1 MNNPNKRL
9 GTQTVL
15 LPSTPSIL
23 GIGTVAGKKETE
35 GPLGIYFDVAMADSL
50 ENNASWELEERN
62 MLETAVNTVLKKTNT
77 LERDIHYILMGDL
90 LNQIISASYTA
101 RDLAIPFIG
110 LYGACSTMALSISVA
125 SMLIDG
131 GFAEKAVAATCSH
144 FCTAERQY
152 RYPLEMGVQR
162 MASSQWTATGA
173 GAVLL
178 SEHVEGTPSITCL
191 TTGRVTDYQIED
203 VNNMGAAMAP
213 AAANTLKTHL
223 LETGRMPNY
232 YDLIL
237 TGDLGKY
244 GREIVLRLLCDEYP
258 HLCDNYKDCGCELF
272 GNDKSVKAGASGC
285 GCSALYMA
293 KVLSDM
299 KSGVLKRV
307 LFMSTGALHNP
318 TILFQKESI
327 PCIAHA
333 VAIEML

>member
-1 MNNPNKRL
+1 MNNSDKRL
-9 GTQTVL
+9 GTQTVQL
-15 LPSTPSIL
+15 NTLPSLL
-23 GIGTVAGKKETE
+23 GIGTVAGKKESE
-35 GPLGIYFDVAMADSL
+35 GPLGIYFDVAMNDSL
-50 ENNASWELEERN
+50 EGSNSWELEERN

-77 LERDIHYILMGDL
+77 LERDVNYILMGDL

-101 RDLAIPFIG
+101 RDMAIPFIG
-110 LYGACSTMALSISVA
+110 LYGACSTMALSVSIS

-131 GFAEKAVAATCSH
+131 GFADKTIAATCSH

-173 GAVLL
+173 GAVLVGT
-178 SEHVEGTPSITCL
+178 HVANTPSVTCL

-213 AAANTLKTHL
+213 AAANTLRTHF

-237 TGDLGKY
+237 TGDLGMY
-244 GREIVLRLLCDEYP
+244 GREIVIKLLRDEYP
-258 HLCDNYKDCGCELF
+258 HLCENYKDCGCELY

-285 GCSALYMA
+285 GCSALYMS

-299 KSGVLKRV
+299 KSGVLKKV
-307 LFMSTGALHNP
+307 LFTSTGALHNP
-318 TILFQKESI
+318 TILFQNESI
-327 PCIAHA
+327 PCIAHS
-333 VAIEML
+333 VAIEMI

>member
-1 MNNPNKRL
+1 MQKRI
-9 GTQTVL
+9 GTQTVQ
-15 LPSTPSIL
+15 LPSIPSIL
-23 GIGTVAGKKETE
+23 GIGTVAGKKESE
-35 GPLGIYFDVAMADSL
+35 GPLGIYFDVAMQDSI
-50 ENNASWELEERN
+50 EGNNSWELEERN

-77 LERDIHYILMGDL
+77 LEKDVNYMLMGDL

-101 RDLAIPFIG
+101 RDMAIPFIG

-131 GFAEKAVAATCSH
+131 GFANKTIAATCSH

-162 MASSQWTATGA
+162 AATSQWTTTGA
-173 GAVLL
+173 GAVVI
-178 SEHVEGTPSITCL
+178 SEHIESAPSITCV

-213 AAANTLKTHL
+213 AAVNTLRTHF

-244 GREIVLRLLCDEYP
+244 GKEIVLKLLKDEYP
-258 HLCDNYKDCGCELF
+258 YLHENYKDCGCEIF
-272 GNDKSVKAGASGC
+272 GDDKSVKAGASGC
-285 GCSALYMA
+285 GCSALYLG

-299 KSGVLKRV
+299 KSGTLKKV
-307 LFMSTGALHNP
+307 LFTSTGALHNP

-327 PCIAHA
+327 PCIAHS
-333 VAIEML
+333 VAIEVI